1 MSITSPSSSVL
12 VDVDG
17 AICRIT
23 MNRPKFLNALDL
35 DLMNALVQVTRDI
48 SSDKTIRCVVLEG
61 AGEHFMAGGI
71 LNTLAH
77 GLKNCQTRRILVKK

>member
-12 VDVDG
+12 VDVDD

-23 MNRPKFLNALDL
+23 MNRPNFLNALDL

-48 SSDKTIRCVVLEG
+48 VRTKRSAV
-61 AGEHFMAGGI
+61 
-71 LNTLAH
+71 
-77 GLKNCQTRRILVKK
+77 